1 MADYSTGPVTLT
13 GMILSSSPVSES
25 DRRVVILTKERGKI
39 TAFAKGARRQSSR
52 LLASTECFCFG
63 SFKMFEGRS
72 AYNLIDAGVTHYF
85 EELRRDFDGA
95 CLGMY
100 FLEFA
105 DYYTRENND
114 ETAMLKLLFQS
125 IRAICAKGLDNR
137 LVKVIYEMKAL
148 VVNGEFPGIPADR
161 KLSDSAVYA
170 INFIV
175 NTPVE
180 KLYTFA
186 VNDSVLLEL
195 TEVAD
200 TYRRRFID
208 RKFKSL
214 DFLGTLGV

>member
-1 MADYSTGPVTLT
+1 MADYSSGPVTLT
-13 GMILSSSPVSES
+13 GMILSSSPVSDS

-39 TAFAKGARRQSSR
+39 TAFAKGARRQGSR

-63 SFKMFEGRS
+63 TFKMFEGRT
-72 AYNLIDAGVTHYF
+72 AYNLIEAGITHYF
-85 EELRRDFDGA
+85 EDLRNDYEGA

-114 ETAMLKLLFQS
+114 ETGMLKLLFQS
-125 IRAICAKGLDNR
+125 VRAICAKGLDNR

-148 VVNGEFPGIPADR
+148 VVNGEFPGIPAGKD
-161 KLSDSAVYA
+161 LSDSAVYA

-186 VNDSVLLEL
+186 VTDSVLSEL
-195 TEVAD
+195 TDVA
-200 TYRRRFID
+200 TSYRNAFTD

-214 DFLGTLGV
+214 DFLDTLGV